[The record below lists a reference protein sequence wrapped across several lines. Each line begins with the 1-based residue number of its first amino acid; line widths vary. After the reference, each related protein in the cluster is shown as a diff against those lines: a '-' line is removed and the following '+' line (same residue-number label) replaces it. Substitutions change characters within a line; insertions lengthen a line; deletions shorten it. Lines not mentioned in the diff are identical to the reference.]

1 MEKLIND
8 LQLFIYGR
16 IMFYRQANGLWYSRE
31 ENKYI
36 NSNRVYEILSDEI
49 NYMRLGD

>member
-1 MEKLIND
+1 MEKLIYD

-16 IMFYRQANGLWYSRE
+16 IIFYRQLNGLWYSSE
-31 ENKYI
+31 EDKYI
-36 NSNRVYEILSDEI
+36 NSNVLFNILSDEI